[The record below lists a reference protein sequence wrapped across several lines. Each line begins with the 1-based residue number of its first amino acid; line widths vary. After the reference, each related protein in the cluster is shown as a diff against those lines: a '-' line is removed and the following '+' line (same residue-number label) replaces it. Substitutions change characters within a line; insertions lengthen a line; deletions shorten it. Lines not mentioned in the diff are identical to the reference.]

1 MGYFWFNWCCS
12 TSDQQEASSLLLS
25 DSPLLSLNDL
35 ISFSYQIVQAM
46 DFLSSRKVLTLIN
59 TNCSVCTCHM
69 TIGVNWVQVVEW
81 IGSHIAL
88 FYSNWALKV
97 LDTTSLIHWI
107 FLKLSSMRVLFLTF
121 THIHTWVCPRIF
133 AYCKHNGAARDWREQ
148 SSFK

>member
-1 MGYFWFNWCCS
+1 MGYLWFNWCCS

-59 TNCSVCTCHM
+59 TNSSVCTCHM

-88 FYSNWALKV
+88 LYSNWALKV

-107 FLKLSSMRVLFLTF
+107 TF
-121 THIHTWVCPRIF
+121 FYASAFSNIHTHSYLGLPEDICILQAQR
-133 AYCKHNGAARDWREQ
+133 
-148 SSFK
+148 SSQRLTRAKQL